1 MNFFSGFV
9 AHVCI
14 CIGLLDLSVQL
25 PNTYLHKHAYYYI
38 IIFFWIFSPKNSI
51 FHDTFTISFDTNTGK
66 YYIMINVIYIIIAY
80 IVLF

>member
-1 MNFFSGFV
+1 MFV
-9 AHVCI
+9 FV
-14 CIGLLDLSVQL
+14 LDFWIYQFNYLIL
-25 PNTYLHKHAYYYI
+25 TYISTYYYI
-38 IIFFWIFSPKNSI
+38 IIFFGYFPKNSI

>member
-1 MNFFSGFV
+1 MFV
-9 AHVCI
+9 FV
-14 CIGLLDLSVQL
+14 LDFWIYQFNYLIL
-25 PNTYLHKHAYYYI
+25 TYISTYYYI